1 MLPTKPQRPKNLAN
15 FVMFLVQHLV
25 VGVVLPR
32 ALGDRLFV
40 GSSCNG
46 QSAMGSEKAEDEIR
60 FAGINTV

>member
-1 MLPTKPQRPKNLAN
+1 MAN

-40 GSSCNG
+40 GSSCKV
-46 QSAMGSEKAEDEIR
+46 QSAATRESESAKIR